1 MPTMDG
7 LFRIDSLEPIGYSQG
22 CESPVL
28 TGKAVTSPFSEAL
41 PSKTFRYA
49 PLDDPSEQT
58 RLCRILSNPD
68 DPGLV
73 VTVDK
78 FDVRHISSRFVA
90 LSYACGDESSKVP
103 IQVNGLR
110 FDITQNLHTQLS
122 RLCALGYTG
131 WLWVDALCINQT
143 DDAEKM
149 EQVGVMDRIYS
160 MAEEVV
166 IGFDEDTK
174 DLCQAA
180 ADHALVT
187 AAINDMADTMH
198 FDGLSPSPRMQ
209 AGQNALD
216 QVLCRFFSS
225 SWWSRSWVIQEVCLA
240 FKPTILLGSGF
251 LPWSTLTQALESW
264 DRHRRADCCS
274 SLIARLPQQ
283 SREAYHRV

>member
-1 MPTMDG
+1 MATTDG
-7 LFRIDSLEPIGYSQG
+7 MFRIDSLEPIGYPQE
-22 CESPVL
+22 CESPALV
-28 TGKAVTSPFSEAL
+28 GKALSSPFWEAI
-41 PSKTFRYA
+41 PSKAFRYT
-49 PLDDPSEQT
+49 PLDDPSGQL
-58 RLCRILSNPD
+58 RLCRILPNLD
-68 DPGLV
+68 GRGLIII
-73 VTVDK
+73 VDI
-78 FDVRHISSRFVA
+78 FEVLHISGRFDA

-122 RLCALGYTG
+122 RLRALGCTG

-143 DDAEKM
+143 DYAEKL

-160 MAEEVV
+160 IAEEVF

-180 ADHALVT
+180 VDHARVA
-187 AAINDMADTMH
+187 AAIKDMADAMH
-198 FDGLSPSPRMQ
+198 LDRLSSSQLSQ

-216 QVLCRFFSS
+216 QVLCRFFGS

-240 FKPTILLGSGF
+240 SKPTILLGSGF

-274 SLIARLPQQ
+274 SLIVRLPQQ